1 MPRPGGGCF
10 TSVANLPVWDDF
22 VNIKRAGIRPPVTRS
37 ILPSEVRSGPEL
49 PVRPESLGA
58 LPVAPRAL
66 RVFLSA
72 LKAVRFPP

>member
-10 TSVANLPVWDDF
+10 ASVANLPVWEDF

-37 ILPSEVRSGPEL
+37 ILPSEVRPGP
-49 PVRPESLGA
+49 

-72 LKAVRFPP
+72 LKAVRLPP